1 MIGMLIK
8 LLNNWSVFFI
18 CGWFMLKL
26 IVLLC
31 GLVVG
36 VAYAEVIVTD
46 ATVRLLPPS
55 VPNTAAYFSIQN
67 QSDTSQTLIG
77 VSADFAAKAEI
88 HNHVLVDGM
97 MSMQQQSEVVISP
110 GESVKFSSGGLH
122 IMLFGLKQPLREGK
136 SVVFRLLTKEGESI
150 SVTASVAR
158 PSAHSHH

>member
-1 MIGMLIK
+1 MLR
-8 LLNNWSVFFI
+8 
-18 CGWFMLKL
+18 L

-36 VAYAEVIVTD
+36 VAYAEIIVTD

-88 HNHVLVDGM
+88 HNHLLVDDM
-97 MSMQQQSEVVISP
+97 MSMQKQSEVVIQP
-110 GESVKFSSGGLH
+110 GEIVNFSPGGLH
-122 IMLFGLKQPLREGK
+122 IMLFGLTQPLREGQ
-136 SVVFRLLTKEGESI
+136 SVTFSLQTKEGKSI
-150 SVTASVAR
+150 SVIANVAR